1 MFHHGV
7 QQNIVN
13 MRELNSWF
21 RYFSNTNMNNEIKN
35 DKDKTIPMYIIG
47 CNIKHLMCCSE
58 LFLNISLR
66 RLLSRFGTVF
76 EQFHCLLHLLK
87 FN

>member
-35 DKDKTIPMYIIG
+35 DKDKTIPMYIY
-47 CNIKHLMCCSE
+47 NRMQYQALDV
-58 LFLNISLR
+58 LF
-66 RLLSRFGTVF
+66 
-76 EQFHCLLHLLK
+76 
-87 FN
+87 